1 MKSINRRASLLAGCA
16 LAAFCV
22 LFLSPVSMQAQELR
36 GKISGRVTDPNGA
49 AVPGAA
55 VKVVD
60 VARNQTTNLTTND
73 EGLFDAPYLLPGKY
87 QVMVEMKGFKKTL
100 QDNIEVQINAIRTLD
115 IVMAVGVPEETV
127 TVTQEQPPLNVSD
140 PNLGQ
145 TIDRKRVDELPSVH
159 GDPYYLINL
168 TPGVAYTGSTRLDR
182 PFEPTHIANFA
193 MGGARGIRS
202 DLLID
207 GAPSTA
213 TANANEVI
221 ASYVPTTDATQEFRV
236 QTATYDAQ
244 FGNTEGG
251 VTSIVTKGGTNKF
264 HGTGYM

>member
-1 MKSINRRASLLAGCA
+1 
-16 LAAFCV
+16 
-22 LFLSPVSMQAQELR
+22 MQAQELR

-49 AVPGAA
+49 AVPGAT

-60 VARNQTTNLTTND
+60 VARNATTTLTSND
-73 EGLFDAPYLLPGKY
+73 EGIFDAPFLLPGKY
-87 QVMVEMKGFKKTL
+87 QVIVEMKGFKKTL
-100 QDNIEVQINAIRTLD
+100 QDNVVVEINQTRTVD
-115 IVMAVGVPEETV
+115 IVMAVGLPEETV
-127 TVTQEQPPLNVSD
+127 TVTQEQPPINVSD

-213 TANANEVI
+213 TANA
-221 ASYVPTTDATQEFRV
+221 
-236 QTATYDAQ
+236 
-244 FGNTEGG
+244 
-251 VTSIVTKGGTNKF
+251 
-264 HGTGYM
+264 